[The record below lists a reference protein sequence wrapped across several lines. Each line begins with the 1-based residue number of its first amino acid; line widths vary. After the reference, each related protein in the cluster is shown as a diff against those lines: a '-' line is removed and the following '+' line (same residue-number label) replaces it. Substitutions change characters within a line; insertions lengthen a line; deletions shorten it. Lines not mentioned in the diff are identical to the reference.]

1 MSEAEEQGSDRL
13 PFTEHKRGE
22 RDKSL
27 SGNDGESNVAVTKK
41 TPAVF
46 REQRAG
52 TCYRYWLI
60 TFKSF
65 VFNLYWKTGL
75 PIVP

>member
-1 MSEAEEQGSDRL
+1 LSEAEEQGSDRL

-41 TPAVF
+41 RPLSLESSGRGHVIDI
-46 REQRAG
+46 G
-52 TCYRYWLI
+52 
-60 TFKSF
+60 
-65 VFNLYWKTGL
+65 
-75 PIVP
+75 

>member
-41 TPAVF
+41 RPLSLESSGRGHVIDI
-46 REQRAG
+46 G
-52 TCYRYWLI
+52 
-60 TFKSF
+60 
-65 VFNLYWKTGL
+65 
-75 PIVP
+75 